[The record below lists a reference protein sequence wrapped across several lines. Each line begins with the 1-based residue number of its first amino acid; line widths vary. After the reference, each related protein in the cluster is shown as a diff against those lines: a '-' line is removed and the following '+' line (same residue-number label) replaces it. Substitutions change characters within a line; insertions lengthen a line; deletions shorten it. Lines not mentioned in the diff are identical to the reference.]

1 MWAVLQNYLVVQT
14 QCYPPFDQL
23 GHEQHVSPCLG
34 QCIHTGVLTWLHFY
48 LYSIRLS
55 HMMLNMLSHVFALVS
70 IRFVT
75 FTKEFIKKKKFTN
88 FSILCRSKTELFVT
102 MRDIL
107 LAKIESTT
115 KKIMEKMQ
123 GMNETKNSLYLKIS
137 INVQKSP
144 S

>member
-1 MWAVLQNYLVVQT
+1 
-14 QCYPPFDQL
+14 
-23 GHEQHVSPCLG
+23 
-34 QCIHTGVLTWLHFY
+34 
-48 LYSIRLS
+48 
-55 HMMLNMLSHVFALVS
+55 MLSHAFVLVS

-115 KKIMEKMQ
+115 TKIMEKMQ
-123 GMNETKNSLYLKIS
+123 GMRELIQTQFFVSEEFNKCSKKSLITQS
-137 INVQKSP
+137 
-144 S
+144 